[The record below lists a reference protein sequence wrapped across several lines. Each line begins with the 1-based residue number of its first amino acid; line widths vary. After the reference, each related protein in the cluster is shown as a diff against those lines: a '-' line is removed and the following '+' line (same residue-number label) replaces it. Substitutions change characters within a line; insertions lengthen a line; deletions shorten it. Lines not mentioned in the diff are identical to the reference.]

1 MNSDETY
8 KIVNVPSPV
17 LKQKGAVI
25 ENINADIQ
33 AQANKM
39 VNTMYDGNG
48 IGLAANQVGLLNRM
62 FVMDL
67 PEGSWQYGDEIDG
80 ILTIEAGYR
89 SGQGADKVMRKP
101 RIFIN
106 PKVVWESEQ
115 KSVYEEGCLSI
126 PQQYAPVV
134 RPASVKVTYQDIDGA
149 TYEEEFEGLDAA
161 CVQHEIDHL
170 DGVLFI
176 DYLSPL
182 KRNMILKKMRKFN
195 KDATAL

>member
-1 MNSDETY
+1 MTDDVYNLVYLPD
-8 KIVNVPSPV
+8 PV
-17 LKQKGAVI
+17 LKEKGSVI
-25 ENINADIQ
+25 ENIDADIQ
-33 AQANKM
+33 SQAKKM
-39 VNTMYDGNG
+39 VNTMYDGRG

-67 PEGSWQYGDEIDG
+67 PEGSWRYGEEIDG

-89 SGQGADKVMRKP
+89 SGQADDAPMRKP
-101 RIFIN
+101 RVFIN
-106 PKVVWESEQ
+106 PEVVWESEQ

-134 RPASVKVTYQDIDGA
+134 RPAAIKVKYQDIDKT

-170 DGVLFI
+170 NGVLFI
-176 DYLSPL
+176 DYLSSL

-195 KDATAL
+195 KDAGAL

>member
-1 MNSDETY
+1 MTDDVYNLVYLPD
-8 KIVNVPSPV
+8 PV
-17 LKQKGAVI
+17 LKEKGSVI
-25 ENINADIQ
+25 ENIDADIQ
-33 AQANKM
+33 SQAKKM
-39 VNTMYDGNG
+39 VNTMYDGRG

-67 PEGSWQYGDEIDG
+67 PEGSWRYGEEIDG
-80 ILTIEAGYR
+80 VLTIEAGYR
-89 SGQGADKVMRKP
+89 SGQADDAPMRKP
-101 RIFIN
+101 RVFIN
-106 PKVVWESEQ
+106 PEVVWESEQ

-134 RPASVKVTYQDIDGA
+134 RPAAIKVKYQDIDKT

-170 DGVLFI
+170 NGVLFI
-176 DYLSPL
+176 DYLSSL

-195 KDATAL
+195 KDAGAL

>member
-1 MNSDETY
+1 MTDDVYNLVYLPD
-8 KIVNVPSPV
+8 PV
-17 LKQKGAVI
+17 LKEKGSVI
-25 ENINADIQ
+25 ENIDADIQ
-33 AQANKM
+33 SQAKKM
-39 VNTMYDGNG
+39 VNTMYDGRG

-67 PEGSWQYGDEIDG
+67 PEGSWRYGEEIDG

-89 SGQGADKVMRKP
+89 SGQADDAPMRKP
-101 RIFIN
+101 RVFIN
-106 PKVVWESEQ
+106 PEVVWESEQ

-134 RPASVKVTYQDIDGA
+134 RPAAIKVKYQDIDKA

-170 DGVLFI
+170 NGVLFI
-176 DYLSPL
+176 DYLSSL

-195 KDATAL
+195 KDAGAL